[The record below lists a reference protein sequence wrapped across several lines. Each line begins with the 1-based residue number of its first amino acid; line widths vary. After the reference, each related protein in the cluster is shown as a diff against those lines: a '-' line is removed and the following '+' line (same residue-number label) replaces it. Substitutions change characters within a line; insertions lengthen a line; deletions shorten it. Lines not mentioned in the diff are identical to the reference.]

1 MMTLPFLPDVT
12 IDDVIANSFRD
23 YHVKGFDYICVRRS
37 PTQTVKL
44 YFFDGDVSK
53 MPEVV
58 NPHDHRYDFETLCV
72 TGCVENQWFRWMNAP
87 ESVTG
92 FETKTFQRFE
102 YSTPLLGGSGFR
114 HVGESMLGLVAVRQH
129 RPWTSYWM
137 NAEEIHTIR
146 LVENETVIALIQH
159 EDRVRDGVP
168 TMTFT
173 RDREPPSLDGLY
185 GKFTADQVFA
195 KLTAL
200 KRRAPGLILPR
211 II

>member
-1 MMTLPFLPDVT
+1 MMSLPFLPDVS
-12 IDDVIANSFRD
+12 IEDVIANSFRD

-37 PTQTVKL
+37 PAQTVKL

-72 TGCVENQWFRWMNAP
+72 TGCVENQWFRRVTAP

-92 FETKTFQRFE
+92 WQTKTFQRFE
-102 YSTPLLGGSGFR
+102 YRTPLLGGAGFE
-114 HVGESMLGLVAVRQH
+114 HVGEEMLALVKQRQFD
-129 RPWTSYWM
+129 PWHLYWM

-146 LVENETVIALIQH
+146 LVENETVIALMQY
-159 EDRVRDGVP
+159 EDCVKDGVP
-168 TMTFT
+168 TFTFT

-185 GKFTADQVFA
+185 GKFTADQVFD
-195 KLTAL
+195 KLKKL
-200 KRRAPGLILPR
+200 QRRAPGLILPR
-211 II
+211 IT